1 MLLRQKHRR
10 DRKSGE
16 ELRRIAV
23 ADQHMLLSTTDTPTN
38 TTTTN
43 TNIKKKADLLLN
55 VVKVC
60 VFRFHLCDFVALR
73 LDFLAIRF
81 MLL

>member
-23 ADQHMLLSTTDTPTN
+23 ADQHMLLFTTDTPTN
-38 TTTTN
+38 TTT